1 MFLQVLSLCLLLS
14 PALAGYFHRHPDH
27 YHHSGHYHSGEDSGS
42 SSDEGGY
49 SSSSDED
56 KGGPDKYHHHSWHH
70 HGPPPYGS
78 WHDHQPPKGGWH
90 DHQPPKG
97 SWHDFEPPKDG
108 WHHFHMPGFVHK
120 HPDHHKEVI
129 KGDGGNKGHE
139 NATVVE
145 HKEEHNE
152 TKVEE
157 PVVENNGTVVEQ
169 SGQGFIV
176 SQAGGQGETM
186 QGGEQVVETEAS
198 IANVTSTEAY
208 KEFTNAV
215 TEKVHVEEKKHDE
228 EGHKH
233 TGVYSG
239 GGHSEGGHSEG
250 GYEEKIEVLVPQT
263 EKDVVTTEA
272 VTEAQ
277 TVIVQGNGQ
286 GAIVEQGNQGA
297 NGEQG
302 QAEVSSAPGS
312 TESSTFFT
320 NPPEDM
326 HSTVLLSV
334 HHDQPDVSD
343 RDSTIDS
350 GFVRIKPEV
359 LDNRPTASAQTTPEV
374 FSAPQDSNSNPTVS
388 TEQNT
393 FASSP
398 SQDSIQWQDV
408 EMPQANIQDVFG
420 TPVTSQ
426 PTGAPSTL
434 PDALISAVFP
444 TPEAISRLPRRAAP
458 AGTFLGS
465 WMTSR
470 KGRRFEAYRG
480 IRYAEPPVGELRF
493 ELARPIL
500 SHPLPVDAS
509 AEGPACPT
517 RAPEEYYVNFS
528 EDCLRVNVY
537 TPGNSSRPLPVIVF
551 IHAGG
556 FYSMSGRSDLAGPHY
571 LLDRDVVLVTINY
584 RLGSLGFLSTDDEL
598 APGNNG
604 LKDQVVALQ
613 WVQRNIAAFG
623 GDPNLVTIAG
633 CSAGSYSVL
642 LHMISPMSK
651 GLFHR
656 AISLSGSPIRKVPT
670 PRHLRPLAV
679 RQAELLNCPTDSS
692 RAIVDCLRTKTW
704 REIGDS
710 LSGFFEFDYDPV
722 GLWMPIIERPLGQ
735 ERFLTED
742 PADAVKSGRMYA
754 VPYIVSQTQAEFY
767 WKAFRVL
774 KNATLLA
781 QMNSNWTAIAPISFI
796 LDRSGPSL
804 AVSSALRKAY
814 LNDRPL
820 ADDEQSARGLGT
832 LYGDAVIGFEV
843 HRLANLMSKYSPHK
857 VFYSEFAYVG
867 DSSHYVDPQT
877 NRPIGA
883 MHHDDLIYLFSLSY
897 AFPFISAESKHGPF
911 VDIMTGL
918 WSTFARYGDPNPR
931 GDIPEIA
938 NISWPAMTP
947 AGRKYLR
954 LGNQITV
961 RERLFEERFR
971 LWESLFPFQ
980 Y

>member
-78 WHDHQPPKGGWH
+78 WHDHQPPKAGWH

-108 WHHFHMPGFVHK
+108 WHHFHMPGYVHK
-120 HPDHHKEVI
+120 HPEHHKEVM
-129 KGDGGNKGHE
+129 KGDGGDKGHE

-176 SQAGGQGETM
+176 SQAGGQGETV
-186 QGGEQVVETEAS
+186 QGGEEVVETGAS
-198 IANVTSTEAY
+198 IANVTTTEAY

-228 EGHKH
+228 KGHKY

-239 GGHSEGGHSEG
+239 GSHSEGGHSEG
-250 GYEEKIEVLVPQT
+250 SYEEKIEVLVPQT
-263 EKDVVTTEA
+263 EKAVVTTEA
-272 VTEAQ
+272 VTE

-302 QAEVSSAPGS
+302 QAEVSSAPSS

-350 GFVRIKPEV
+350 GFIRIKPEIS
-359 LDNRPTASAQTTPEV
+359 DNRPTVTTETTPV
-374 FSAPQDSNSNPTVS
+374 FSAPQDSNTNTPTVS

-398 SQDSIQWQDV
+398 PQDSVQWQDV
-408 EMPQANIQDVFG
+408 EMPQASLQDVFG

-426 PTGAPSTL
+426 PAAPSTL

-493 ELARPIL
+493 EPARPIL
-500 SHPLPVDAS
+500 SHRTPVDAS

-656 AISLSGSPIRKVPT
+656 AISMSGSPIRKVPT

-679 RQAELLNCPTDSS
+679 RQAELLDCPTDSS

-735 ERFLTED
+735 PRFLTED
-742 PADAVKSGRMYA
+742 PADAVKSGRMHA

-814 LNDRPL
+814 LNDRLL

-843 HRLANLMSKYSPHK
+843 HRLANLMSQYSPHK

-867 DSSHYVDPQT
+867 DSSHYVDPTT

>member
-571 LLDRDVVLVTINY
+571 LLDRDVVLVTINH

>member
-1 MFLQVLSLCLLLS
+1 MFLQVFALCLLLS

-78 WHDHQPPKGGWH
+78 WHDHQPPQGG
-90 DHQPPKG
+90 
-97 SWHDFEPPKDG
+97 WHDFEPPKDG
-108 WHHFHMPGFVHK
+108 WHHFHMPGYVHK

-129 KGDGGNKGHE
+129 KGDGGHKGHE

-157 PVVENNGTVVEQ
+157 PMVENNGTVVEQ

-176 SQAGGQGETM
+176 SQGGGQGETV
-186 QGGEQVVETEAS
+186 QGGQEVEETGAS

-228 EGHKH
+228 KGHKY

-250 GYEEKIEVLVPQT
+250 GYEEKMEVLVPST
-263 EKDVVTTEA
+263 EKTVVTTEA

-277 TVIVQGNGQ
+277 TFAAQDNGQ

-302 QAEVSSAPGS
+302 QAEVSSAPSS

-334 HHDQPDVSD
+334 HHDQPDLSD

-350 GFVRIKPEV
+350 GFVRIKPEIS
-359 LDNRPTASAQTTPEV
+359 DNRPTAMAQTTPEV

-398 SQDSIQWQDV
+398 PQDSVQWQDV
-408 EMPQANIQDVFG
+408 EMPQASLQDVFG

-426 PTGAPSTL
+426 PTGAQSTL

-493 ELARPIL
+493 E
-500 SHPLPVDAS
+500 
-509 AEGPACPT
+509 
-517 RAPEEYYVNFS
+517 
-528 EDCLRVNVY
+528 
-537 TPGNSSRPLPVIVF
+537 
-551 IHAGG
+551 
-556 FYSMSGRSDLAGPHY
+556 
-571 LLDRDVVLVTINY
+571 
-584 RLGSLGFLSTDDEL
+584 
-598 APGNNG
+598 
-604 LKDQVVALQ
+604 
-613 WVQRNIAAFG
+613 
-623 GDPNLVTIAG
+623 
-633 CSAGSYSVL
+633 
-642 LHMISPMSK
+642 
-651 GLFHR
+651 
-656 AISLSGSPIRKVPT
+656 
-670 PRHLRPLAV
+670 
-679 RQAELLNCPTDSS
+679 
-692 RAIVDCLRTKTW
+692 
-704 REIGDS
+704 
-710 LSGFFEFDYDPV
+710 
-722 GLWMPIIERPLGQ
+722 
-735 ERFLTED
+735 
-742 PADAVKSGRMYA
+742 
-754 VPYIVSQTQAEFY
+754 
-767 WKAFRVL
+767 
-774 KNATLLA
+774 
-781 QMNSNWTAIAPISFI
+781 
-796 LDRSGPSL
+796 
-804 AVSSALRKAY
+804 VSS
-814 LNDRPL
+814 
-820 ADDEQSARGLGT
+820 E
-832 LYGDAVIGFEV
+832 
-843 HRLANLMSKYSPHK
+843 
-857 VFYSEFAYVG
+857 
-867 DSSHYVDPQT
+867 
-877 NRPIGA
+877 
-883 MHHDDLIYLFSLSY
+883 
-897 AFPFISAESKHGPF
+897 
-911 VDIMTGL
+911 
-918 WSTFARYGDPNPR
+918 
-931 GDIPEIA
+931 
-938 NISWPAMTP
+938 
-947 AGRKYLR
+947 
-954 LGNQITV
+954 
-961 RERLFEERFR
+961 
-971 LWESLFPFQ
+971 
-980 Y
+980 